1 MTGQDQPAPTA
12 TAPAEDDRIAAAR
25 ARLAAIDAALFPQIK
40 PIPFYEQAVLIRRAV
55 IRLLGDG

>member
-1 MTGQDQPAPTA
+1 MTGPDRPAPPA
-12 TAPAEDDRIAAAR
+12 TPSVADDRIAPAQ